1 MGSIE
6 AYETASGRRYR
17 VRYRDPAHQ
26 SREKAGFRR
35 KVDAEEYLAS
45 VTVSSARGEYIDPRA
60 AKVTIAELGPE
71 WLANRTHLKASSW
84 KSLEVA
90 WRVHVEPAW
99 GSRAI
104 GDIRY
109 SEVQAWIRRLAPPG
123 QASRAAT
130 KVKRAHGVLAGIL
143 DSAVRDRRIAS
154 NPARGV
160 MLPRKSPKARA
171 YLSVEQV
178 ELLVELLPEHAA
190 LVYTLAYTGMRWGEV
205 TGLRVRNLDLQRRRA
220 RVEENAVKVS
230 NEIVVGTPKTHEA
243 RTVPLPRFLLQGLA
257 QEIAGKGRDQLVFG
271 DGDIHLQRPHARNGW
286 FMRAVAAA
294 RALDPTFPRVTIH
307 DLRHTAASL
316 AVSAGAN
323 VKAVQRMLGHAS
335 AAMTL
340 DTYADLFDDDL
351 DAVSDRLDEVRT
363 LRVST
368 SPHRSVGFLWGLEKD
383 KGPRSASLR
392 GSRALGSA
400 EDGGFELPRV
410 NTQRHASTY
419 REAAFWRAS
428 GLARRSQR
436 QRGALKYLAGS
447 TRFSTRKGHS
457 GWNAH

>member
-6 AYETASGRRYR
+6 PYETSAGRRYR
-17 VRYRDPAHQ
+17 VRYRDPSHQ

-35 KVDAEEYLAS
+35 KADAEEYLAG

-60 AKVTIAELGPE
+60 ARVTVAEVGAE
-71 WLANRTHLKASSW
+71 WLTNRSHLKASSW

-90 WRVHVEPAW
+90 WRVHVLPAW
-99 GSRAI
+99 GDRPI
-104 GDIRY
+104 GEIRH
-109 SEVQAWIRRLAPPG
+109 SEVQAWVRRLAPPG
-123 QASRAAT
+123 QESRAAT

-143 DSAVRDRRIAS
+143 DSAVRDRRIAT

-160 MLPRKSPKARA
+160 LLPRKAAKARM

-178 ELLVELLPEHAA
+178 ELLVELVPEHAA

-230 NEIVVGTPKTHEA
+230 TRIVVGTPKTHET
-243 RTVPLPRFLLQGLA
+243 RSVPLPRFLLQGLA
-257 QEIAGKGRDQLVFG
+257 LQIAGKGRDQIVFG
-271 DGDIHLQRPHARNGW
+271 DGDTHLERPHARNGW

-294 RALDPTFPRVTIH
+294 RSIDPTFPRIKIH

-363 LRVST
+363 QRVST
-368 SPHRSVGFLWGLEKD
+368 SPHRSVGFLWGVEPPTKE
-383 KGPRSASLR
+383 RSAYLR
-392 GSRALGSA
+392 GSRGVKVA
-400 EDGGFELPRV
+400 EDGGFEPPRLLH
-410 NTQRHASTY
+410 QHAFQ
-419 REAAFWRAS
+419 ACAI
-428 GLARRSQR
+428 
-436 QRGALKYLAGS
+436 
-447 TRFSTRKGHS
+447 GH
-457 GWNAH
+457 